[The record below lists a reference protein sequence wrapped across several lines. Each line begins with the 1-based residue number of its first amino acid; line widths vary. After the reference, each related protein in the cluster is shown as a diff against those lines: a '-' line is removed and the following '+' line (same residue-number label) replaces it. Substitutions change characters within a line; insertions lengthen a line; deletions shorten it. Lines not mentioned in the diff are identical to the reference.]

1 MHFIMI
7 MICCII
13 SRMFSFEILE
23 RIQNETKA
31 QSFGW
36 SMPHT
41 RRVTPILCDDPA
53 CRLPPRFLSDS
64 VLFPQ
69 PLILYPA
76 FQFLLPPYYLHSSC
90 LWPQLPPGNSSSGV
104 NRGLEPSLHTRVWV
118 AQLYCERPTHTEFRY
133 IEAHSSRCQW
143 CFCGKLAMSPLY
155 SGFPLINQPS
165 GKPSLSVST
174 SLVLSLPWME
184 EGCWEKEGERLLGL
198 YLVFLTWSD
207 TLMLCCEVV

>member
-13 SRMFSFEILE
+13 SRMFSFKILE

-41 RRVTPILCDDPA
+41 RRVTPVLCDDPA

-76 FQFLLPPYYLHSSC
+76 FQFLLPPFTSTPPVFGPSC
-90 LWPQLPPGNSSSGV
+90 PPAIGGWTPPFTL
-104 NRGLEPSLHTRVWV
+104 GCITV
-118 AQLYCERPTHTEFRY
+118 ARLYCERPTHTEFRY

-155 SGFPLINQPS
+155 SGFPFINQPS
-165 GKPSLSVST
+165 GKPSLSAST
-174 SLVLSLPWME
+174 SLVLSPLYR
-184 EGCWEKEGERLLGL
+184 GGRVCWEKEGERLLGL

-207 TLMLCCEVV
+207 TLMLCCEVL